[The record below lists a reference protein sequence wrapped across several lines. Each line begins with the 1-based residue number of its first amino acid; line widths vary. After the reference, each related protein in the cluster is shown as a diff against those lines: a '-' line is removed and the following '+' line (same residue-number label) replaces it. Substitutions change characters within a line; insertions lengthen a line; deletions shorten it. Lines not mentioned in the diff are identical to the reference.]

1 MPADQPSSQSR
12 RGPVPDPAWVDWE
25 ALARRL
31 YEAGYRVP
39 IKQHDRTPEQQA
51 AVENFTQASVEAS
64 DVLHGPELG
73 MIGDP
78 VEASPF
84 VARENWRPTVDE
96 RKRMLDALDRLII
109 AFDVLDDDFRGRDE
123 LRRQAIE
130 FGREVYNALADRYYG
145 DA

>member
-1 MPADQPSSQSR
+1 MSNSSLSK

-73 MIGDP
+73 MMGVP
-78 VEASPF
+78 VEPSSF
-84 VARENWRPTVDE
+84 VARENWRPTVAE
-96 RKRMLDALDRLII
+96 RKSMLDAIDRLIT
-109 AFDVLDDDFRGRDE
+109 AFDVLDENFRERDE
-123 LRRQAIE
+123 LRRQAVV
-130 FGREVYNALADRYYG
+130 FGREIYDALAERYYG